1 MFFPTILAF
10 QNVELVPNGT
20 LLIHIALILLM
31 IWVLN
36 RTFFRPI
43 NRVIQSREKNKGG
56 RSVEAEA
63 ILKSVEE
70 KQSRY
75 DAALLEAR
83 SKGYELIEKERG
95 EAIARRQAEIGSV
108 KEEVTQMTA
117 QEKAEIERQTA
128 QAKAA
133 LAVEAERMAE
143 KISSNIL
150 KAN

>member
-1 MFFPTILAF
+1 MVFSVILAF

-31 IWVLN
+31 IWILN

-43 NRVIQSREKNKGG
+43 NRVIESREKNKGG
-56 RSVEAEA
+56 RSGEAEE
-63 ILKSVEE
+63 ILRSVEE

-83 SKGYELIEKERG
+83 SKGYELIEKERT
-95 EAIARRQAEIGSV
+95 EAITARQATISSTR
-108 KEEVTQMTA
+108 EEVEQTTA
-117 QEKAEIERQTA
+117 QEKAEIERQ
-128 QAKAA
+128 AA
-133 LAVEAERMAE
+133 EARAAIKTEAEKMAE

-150 KAN
+150 NA